1 MLLPEILLSLRS
13 FFTVVPLRAAISDS
27 VSPFLM
33 VTLLSPLFLLV
44 FLPFLL
50 RLLRTDFLLRLLF
63 DDETLLLETVLGRLT
78 VKGAGLHIVNFDTA
92 SGDLFAEG
100 KIYAAVYTSD
110 EKNGGFF
117 SRVFR

>member
-1 MLLPEILLSLRS
+1 MDEVIRSNHNIIIEDRKKLTLSG
-13 FFTVVPLRAAISDS
+13 VKDVIS
-27 VSPFLM
+27 
-33 VTLLSPLFLLV
+33 
-44 FLPFLL
+44 
-50 RLLRTDFLLRLLF
+50 F
-63 DDETLLLETVLGRLT
+63 DDETLLLETVIGRLT

>member
-1 MLLPEILLSLRS
+1 MDEVIRSNHNIIIDDRKKLTLSG
-13 FFTVVPLRAAISDS
+13 VKDVIS
-27 VSPFLM
+27 
-33 VTLLSPLFLLV
+33 
-44 FLPFLL
+44 
-50 RLLRTDFLLRLLF
+50 F

-110 EKNGGFF
+110 ETNGGFF

>member
-1 MLLPEILLSLRS
+1 MDEVIRSNQNIIIEDRKKLTLSG
-13 FFTVVPLRAAISDS
+13 VKDVIS
-27 VSPFLM
+27 
-33 VTLLSPLFLLV
+33 
-44 FLPFLL
+44 
-50 RLLRTDFLLRLLF
+50 F

-78 VKGAGLHIVNFDTA
+78 VKGEGLHIVNFDTA

>member
-1 MLLPEILLSLRS
+1 MDEVIRSNHNIIIEDRKKLTLSG
-13 FFTVVPLRAAISDS
+13 VKDVIS
-27 VSPFLM
+27 
-33 VTLLSPLFLLV
+33 
-44 FLPFLL
+44 
-50 RLLRTDFLLRLLF
+50 F
-63 DDETLLLETVLGRLT
+63 DDETLLLVTVLGRLT

-100 KIYAAVYTSD
+100 KIYAAGYTSD

>member
-1 MLLPEILLSLRS
+1 MDEVIRSNQNIIIEDRKKLTLSG
-13 FFTVVPLRAAISDS
+13 VKDVIS
-27 VSPFLM
+27 
-33 VTLLSPLFLLV
+33 
-44 FLPFLL
+44 
-50 RLLRTDFLLRLLF
+50 F

-92 SGDLFAEG
+92 SGDLFAED

>member
-1 MLLPEILLSLRS
+1 MDEVIRSNHNIIIEDRKKLTLSG
-13 FFTVVPLRAAISDS
+13 VKDVIS
-27 VSPFLM
+27 
-33 VTLLSPLFLLV
+33 
-44 FLPFLL
+44 
-50 RLLRTDFLLRLLF
+50 F

-78 VKGAGLHIVNFDTA
+78 GKGAGLHIVNFDTA

>member
-1 MLLPEILLSLRS
+1 MDEVNRSNQNIIIEDRKKLTLSG
-13 FFTVVPLRAAISDS
+13 VKDVIS
-27 VSPFLM
+27 
-33 VTLLSPLFLLV
+33 
-44 FLPFLL
+44 
-50 RLLRTDFLLRLLF
+50 F

>member
-1 MLLPEILLSLRS
+1 MDEVIRSNQNIIIEDRKKLTLSG
-13 FFTVVPLRAAISDS
+13 VKDVIS
-27 VSPFLM
+27 
-33 VTLLSPLFLLV
+33 
-44 FLPFLL
+44 
-50 RLLRTDFLLRLLF
+50 F

-78 VKGAGLHIVNFDTA
+78 VKGAGLHIVSFDTA

>member
-1 MLLPEILLSLRS
+1 MITLDEVIRSNQNIIIEDRKKLTLSG
-13 FFTVVPLRAAISDS
+13 VKDVIS
-27 VSPFLM
+27 
-33 VTLLSPLFLLV
+33 
-44 FLPFLL
+44 
-50 RLLRTDFLLRLLF
+50 F

>member
-1 MLLPEILLSLRS
+1 MDEVIRSNQNIIIEDRKKLTLSG
-13 FFTVVPLRAAISDS
+13 VKDVIS
-27 VSPFLM
+27 
-33 VTLLSPLFLLV
+33 
-44 FLPFLL
+44 
-50 RLLRTDFLLRLLF
+50 F

-92 SGDLFAEG
+92 SGDLFTEG

>member
-1 MLLPEILLSLRS
+1 MEEVIRSNQNIIIEDRKKLTLSG
-13 FFTVVPLRAAISDS
+13 VKDVIS
-27 VSPFLM
+27 
-33 VTLLSPLFLLV
+33 
-44 FLPFLL
+44 
-50 RLLRTDFLLRLLF
+50 F

>member
-1 MLLPEILLSLRS
+1 MDEVIRSNHNIIIEDRKKLTLSG
-13 FFTVVPLRAAISDS
+13 VKDVIS
-27 VSPFLM
+27 
-33 VTLLSPLFLLV
+33 
-44 FLPFLL
+44 
-50 RLLRTDFLLRLLF
+50 F
-63 DDETLLLETVLGRLT
+63 DDETLLLETVRGRLT

>member
-1 MLLPEILLSLRS
+1 MEEVIRSNHNIIIEDRKKLTLSG
-13 FFTVVPLRAAISDS
+13 VKDVIS
-27 VSPFLM
+27 
-33 VTLLSPLFLLV
+33 
-44 FLPFLL
+44 
-50 RLLRTDFLLRLLF
+50 F
-63 DDETLLLETVLGRLT
+63 DDETLLLETALGRLT

>member
-1 MLLPEILLSLRS
+1 MDEVIRSNQNIIIEDRKKLTLSG
-13 FFTVVPLRAAISDS
+13 VKDVIS
-27 VSPFLM
+27 
-33 VTLLSPLFLLV
+33 
-44 FLPFLL
+44 
-50 RLLRTDFLLRLLF
+50 F

-78 VKGAGLHIVNFDTA
+78 VKGAGLHIVNYDTA

>member
-1 MLLPEILLSLRS
+1 MDEVIRSNQNIIIEDRKKLTLSG
-13 FFTVVPLRAAISDS
+13 VKDVIS
-27 VSPFLM
+27 
-33 VTLLSPLFLLV
+33 
-44 FLPFLL
+44 
-50 RLLRTDFLLRLLF
+50 F

-117 SRVFR
+117 SRIFR

>member
-1 MLLPEILLSLRS
+1 MDEVIRSYQNIIIEDRKKLTLSG
-13 FFTVVPLRAAISDS
+13 VKDVIS
-27 VSPFLM
+27 
-33 VTLLSPLFLLV
+33 
-44 FLPFLL
+44 
-50 RLLRTDFLLRLLF
+50 F

-78 VKGAGLHIVNFDTA
+78 LKGAGLHIVNFDTA

>member
-1 MLLPEILLSLRS
+1 MDEVIRSNHNIIIEDRKKLTLSG
-13 FFTVVPLRAAISDS
+13 VKDVIS
-27 VSPFLM
+27 
-33 VTLLSPLFLLV
+33 
-44 FLPFLL
+44 
-50 RLLRTDFLLRLLF
+50 F
-63 DDETLLLETVLGRLT
+63 DDETLLLETALGRLT

>member
-1 MLLPEILLSLRS
+1 MSNQNIIIEDRKKLTLSG
-13 FFTVVPLRAAISDS
+13 VKDVIS
-27 VSPFLM
+27 
-33 VTLLSPLFLLV
+33 
-44 FLPFLL
+44 
-50 RLLRTDFLLRLLF
+50 F

>member
-1 MLLPEILLSLRS
+1 MDEVIRSNHNIIIEGRKKLTLSG
-13 FFTVVPLRAAISDS
+13 VKDVIS
-27 VSPFLM
+27 
-33 VTLLSPLFLLV
+33 
-44 FLPFLL
+44 
-50 RLLRTDFLLRLLF
+50 F

>member
-1 MLLPEILLSLRS
+1 VDEVIRSNQNIIIEDRKKLTLSG
-13 FFTVVPLRAAISDS
+13 VKDVIS
-27 VSPFLM
+27 
-33 VTLLSPLFLLV
+33 
-44 FLPFLL
+44 
-50 RLLRTDFLLRLLF
+50 F

-78 VKGAGLHIVNFDTA
+78 VKGAGLHIVNYDTA

>member
-1 MLLPEILLSLRS
+1 MDEVIRSNHNIIIEDRKKLTLSG
-13 FFTVVPLRAAISDS
+13 VKDVIS
-27 VSPFLM
+27 
-33 VTLLSPLFLLV
+33 
-44 FLPFLL
+44 
-50 RLLRTDFLLRLLF
+50 F

>member
-1 MLLPEILLSLRS
+1 MDEVIRSNQNIIIEDRKKLTLSG
-13 FFTVVPLRAAISDS
+13 VKDVIS
-27 VSPFLM
+27 
-33 VTLLSPLFLLV
+33 
-44 FLPFLL
+44 
-50 RLLRTDFLLRLLF
+50 F
-63 DDETLLLETVLGRLT
+63 DDETLLLETALGRLT

>member
-1 MLLPEILLSLRS
+1 MDEVIRSNHNIIIEDRKKLTLSG
-13 FFTVVPLRAAISDS
+13 VKDVIS
-27 VSPFLM
+27 
-33 VTLLSPLFLLV
+33 
-44 FLPFLL
+44 
-50 RLLRTDFLLRLLF
+50 F

-100 KIYAAVYTSD
+100 KIFAAVYTSD

>member
-1 MLLPEILLSLRS
+1 MDEVIRSNQNIIIEDRKKLTLSG
-13 FFTVVPLRAAISDS
+13 VKDVIS
-27 VSPFLM
+27 
-33 VTLLSPLFLLV
+33 
-44 FLPFLL
+44 
-50 RLLRTDFLLRLLF
+50 F

>member
-1 MLLPEILLSLRS
+1 MDEVIRSNHNIIIEDRKKLTLSG
-13 FFTVVPLRAAISDS
+13 VKDVIS
-27 VSPFLM
+27 
-33 VTLLSPLFLLV
+33 
-44 FLPFLL
+44 
-50 RLLRTDFLLRLLF
+50 F

-100 KIYAAVYTSD
+100 KIYATVYTSD

>member
-1 MLLPEILLSLRS
+1 MRGCLRWDEVIRSNQNIIIEDRKKLTLSG
-13 FFTVVPLRAAISDS
+13 VKDVIS
-27 VSPFLM
+27 
-33 VTLLSPLFLLV
+33 
-44 FLPFLL
+44 
-50 RLLRTDFLLRLLF
+50 F

>member
-1 MLLPEILLSLRS
+1 MDEVIRSNQNIIIEDRKKLTLSG
-13 FFTVVPLRAAISDS
+13 VKDVIS
-27 VSPFLM
+27 
-33 VTLLSPLFLLV
+33 
-44 FLPFLL
+44 
-50 RLLRTDFLLRLLF
+50 F

-100 KIYAAVYTSD
+100 KIYAAAYTSD

>member
-1 MLLPEILLSLRS
+1 MDVVIRSNHNIIIEDRKKLTLSG
-13 FFTVVPLRAAISDS
+13 VKDVIS
-27 VSPFLM
+27 
-33 VTLLSPLFLLV
+33 
-44 FLPFLL
+44 
-50 RLLRTDFLLRLLF
+50 F